1 MRNLISALNPL
12 SLRNVWTETVV
23 HLPIPLAQTKSGG
36 GGSPHADKAYDAY
49 GCVGTLH
56 AIVSQLSNGTAGPKW
71 RLFRASPGREASR
84 RPEVTSHAL
93 LNVWNSPNPFYTRH
107 AFIETCQQHL
117 DLVGET
123 CILLVDVG
131 GIIVEM
137 WPVRPDM
144 IKPIKDPVKFISGYL
159 YKSPDGEEIPL
170 ATSQIMRIMYPNPKD
185 PYRGMGPVQS
195 VLHDIDAS
203 KYSAE
208 WNRNFFINGAQPGGI
223 IEVDHRM
230 GDEEFNAFLTR
241 WRQQH
246 QGVANAHRVAV
257 LENATWKDAKFSMEE
272 MQFAELRNL
281 PRELIREAFAFPK
294 PMLGTVDDVNRANAE
309 AGRAILAE
317 GHIKP
322 RLDRWQD
329 AINAYLL
336 PRFANG
342 ANLVFE
348 YDDPTPVNREAANA
362 ERTSKASA
370 VATLVGAGFD
380 PSAVLEI
387 CGLPDMPFKGVQSP
401 TTTPTMKK

>member
-1 MRNLISALNPL
+1 MRNLVSALNPL
-12 SLRNVWTETVV
+12 RLKNAWTETNIR
-23 HLPIPLAQTKSGG
+23 LPIALSGTKSGG
-36 GGSPHADKAYDAY
+36 GRDEHADKAYDAY
-49 GCVGTLH
+49 GAVGTLH
-56 AIVSQLSNGTAGPKW
+56 AIVSQLANGTAGPTWK
-71 RLFRASPGREASR
+71 LYRAAPGRDASR
-84 RPEVTSHAL
+84 RPEVTNHAL
-93 LNVWNSPNPFYTRH
+93 LNVWNRPNSFYTRH
-107 AFIETCQQHL
+107 MFMETCQQHL

-123 CILLVDVG
+123 CILLIDVG

-137 WPVRPDM
+137 WPVRPDR
-144 IKPIKDPVKFISGYL
+144 IKPVKDPVKFITGYI
-159 YKSPDGEEIPL
+159 YKSPDGEEVPL
-170 ATSQIMRIMYPNPKD
+170 GIDQILRIMYPNPKD
-185 PYRGMGPVQS
+185 PYKGMSPVQS
-195 VLHDIDAS
+195 VLFDIDAS

-230 GDEEFNAFLTR
+230 SDTEFNAFLNR

-294 PMLGTVDDVNRANAE
+294 PMLGTVEDVNRANAE

-317 GHIKP
+317 SHIKP

-329 AINAYLL
+329 AINTFLL

-342 ANLVFE
+342 VNLVFE
-348 YDDPTPVNREAANA
+348 YDDPTPVNREAANL
-362 ERTSKASA
+362 ERNSKATA
-370 VATLVGAGFD
+370 VSTLVSAGFD

-387 CGLPDMPFKGVQSP
+387 CGLPDMPMSGVQSATTAP
-401 TTTPTMKK
+401 TI